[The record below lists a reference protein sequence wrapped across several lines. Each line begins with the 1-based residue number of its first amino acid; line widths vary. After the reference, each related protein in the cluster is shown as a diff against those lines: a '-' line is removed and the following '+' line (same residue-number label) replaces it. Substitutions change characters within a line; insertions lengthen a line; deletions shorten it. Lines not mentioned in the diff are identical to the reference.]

1 MSTGYDPPA
10 QISLLHLQENSCA
23 ENSTEKTSK
32 MDIDT
37 MSERIYNAAVDRMS
51 E

>member
-1 MSTGYDPPA
+1 M
-10 QISLLHLQENSCA
+10 IRLLRSVFFVCR

>member
-1 MSTGYDPPA
+1 M
-10 QISLLHLQENSCA
+10 IHLLRSVFFVCRENSCA

-37 MSERIYNAAVDRMS
+37 MSEQIYNAAVDRMS

>member
-1 MSTGYDPPA
+1 MIRLPRSVFFVCR
-10 QISLLHLQENSCA
+10 ENSCA

-37 MSERIYNAAVDRMS
+37 MSEQIYNATVDRMS